1 MAVSKGVAMRAD
13 ELTEYVGNMLKGER
27 KSFGSL
33 IAPYIK
39 LAPTIAEYIEAPIK
53 PEQIAITKAIDA
65 IMSTQGSR
73 HAAGYI
79 DAVLYLAIACEIATE
94 DYEDL
99 DRA

>member
-1 MAVSKGVAMRAD
+1 VAVFRGVAMRAD
-13 ELTEYVGNMLKGER
+13 ELTDYVSQMLKGER
-27 KSFGSL
+27 KAFGSL

-65 IMSTQGSR
+65 IMSTQGSH
-73 HAAGYI
+73 HASGYI
-79 DAVLYLAIACEIATE
+79 DAVLYLAIACELATE
-94 DYEDL
+94 DFEDL

>member
-1 MAVSKGVAMRAD
+1 MRAD
-13 ELTEYVGNMLKGER
+13 ELTEYVTQALKGDR
-27 KSFGSL
+27 KSYGSL

-65 IMSTQGSR
+65 IMSTQNSR
-73 HAAGYI
+73 HAAGFI

>member
-1 MAVSKGVAMRAD
+1 MAVSKGLTVRAD
-13 ELTEYVGNMLKGER
+13 ELTDYVSQMLKGER
-27 KSFGSL
+27 KAFGSL

-39 LAPTIAEYIEAPIK
+39 IAPTIAEYIEAPIK

-65 IMSTQGSR
+65 IMTTQNSR
-73 HAAGYI
+73 HASGYI
-79 DAVLYLAIACEIATE
+79 DAVLYLAIACELATE

>member
-1 MAVSKGVAMRAD
+1 MAVFKGVAMRAD
-13 ELTEYVGNMLKGER
+13 ELTEYVSQMLKGER
-27 KSFGSL
+27 KAFGSL

-65 IMSTQGSR
+65 IMSTQGSH
-73 HAAGYI
+73 HASGYI
-79 DAVLYLAIACEIATE
+79 DAVLYLSIACEIATE

>member
-1 MAVSKGVAMRAD
+1 VGVFRGVAMRAD
-13 ELTEYVGNMLKGER
+13 ELTDYVSQMLKGER
-27 KSFGSL
+27 KAFGSL

-65 IMSTQGSR
+65 IMSTQGSH
-73 HAAGYI
+73 HASGYI
-79 DAVLYLAIACEIATE
+79 DAVLYLAIACELATE
-94 DYEDL
+94 DFEDL

>member
-1 MAVSKGVAMRAD
+1 MRAD
-13 ELTEYVGNMLKGER
+13 ELTEYVSQMLKGER
-27 KSFGSL
+27 KAFGSL

-65 IMSTQGSR
+65 IMSTQGSH
-73 HAAGYI
+73 HASGYI
-79 DAVLYLAIACEIATE
+79 DAVLYLAIACELATE
-94 DYEDL
+94 DFEDL